1 MKRYIVLALVPI
13 MFAGVALAKAD
24 ADSSRA
30 KHGWLG
36 VYSEELSA
44 AMLVALN
51 IDNGV
56 LVTGVADESPAKT
69 AGLAIGDVITSV
81 GGEKVK
87 SVLELRRE
95 VRKHPDEKVALSLV
109 RRGSTKRLDVTIA
122 AREQPDVAPDFQWQD
137 LTGDAMSETKR
148 AIKIVGPKVEREIEL
163 GGGALDELRAEM
175 HELRRQ
181 LDSLRTEM
189 KKKD

>member
-1 MKRYIVLALVPI
+1 MKKYIVLALVPI
-13 MFAGVALAKAD
+13 LFAGVALAKAD

-51 IDNGV
+51 VENGV

-122 AREQPDVAPDFQWQD
+122 AREQPDVEPDFQWQD

>member
-1 MKRYIVLALVPI
+1 MKKYFVLALLPLL
-13 MFAGVALAKAD
+13 FAGVAAARSD
-24 ADSSRA
+24 ADSSTA
-30 KHGWLG
+30 KRGWLG
-36 VYSEELSA
+36 VYSEELSE

-51 IDNGV
+51 VDNGV
-56 LVTGVADESPAKT
+56 LVTGVADESPAKA

-95 VRKHPDEKVALSLV
+95 VRKHPDEKVALSLM
-109 RRGSTKRLDVTIA
+109 RKGTTKRLDVTIA
-122 AREQPDVAPDFQWQD
+122 AREQPDVEPDFQWQD
-137 LTGDAMSETKR
+137 LTGDAMRETKR

-181 LDSLRTEM
+181 LDSLRTEL